1 MFYDKGLRFQCQM
14 CRYCCSAEPGYV
26 YLTKDDIDRA
36 AKALSISFNEFI
48 DKYCRLVSFGSY
60 SLVSLQERPDYD
72 CIFLTPSG
80 CGIYEARPLQCR
92 TYPFWKNVMES
103 KESWENEA
111 KSCPGIG
118 KGRVV
123 SAKEIEK
130 RLKIGEEPPYIIIG
144 K

>member
-36 AKALSISFNEFI
+36 AKALSISFDEFI

>member
-36 AKALSISFNEFI
+36 AKALSISFDEFI

-130 RLKIGEEPPYIIIG
+130 KLKIGEEPPYIIIG

>member
-36 AKALSISFNEFI
+36 AKALSISFDEFI

-72 CIFLTPSG
+72 CIFLTPAG